1 MIYVSKYS
9 SYTEMRKRIEKR
21 ERKEEERK
29 KQKRY
34 TYSMQRFFNVNKPND
49 LLAYPSEQL
58 FHSWADEIKAAHSF
72 PKKRKRKLFAQICQ

>member
-34 TYSMQRFFNVNKPND
+34 TYSM
-49 LLAYPSEQL
+49 
-58 FHSWADEIKAAHSF
+58 
-72 PKKRKRKLFAQICQ
+72 